1 MRRRLSTIFLLMGSA
16 ALVWCATVWTSAAL
30 FERFEAMRWKAPQ
43 SAPIEPALA
52 PKDRPAPQLHDV
64 IAWLEIPRLGSSMA
78 VLEGDDSISLS
89 YGAGH
94 IPSTVLPDG
103 VGNIGLAAH
112 RDSFFRPLHNIKNG
126 DRLLLRTPSATHEYA
141 VESTRIVRPSEVGV
155 LADSGKPELTLVT
168 CYPFWYVGPAP
179 LRFVVRARQFE

>member
-126 DRLLLRTPSATHEYA
+126 DRLLCARQAQPTN
-141 VESTRIVRPSEVGV
+141 TRWSQRASCVRPR
-155 LADSGKPELTLVT
+155 SGFSPT
-168 CYPFWYVGPAP
+168 PANP
-179 LRFVVRARQFE
+179 S